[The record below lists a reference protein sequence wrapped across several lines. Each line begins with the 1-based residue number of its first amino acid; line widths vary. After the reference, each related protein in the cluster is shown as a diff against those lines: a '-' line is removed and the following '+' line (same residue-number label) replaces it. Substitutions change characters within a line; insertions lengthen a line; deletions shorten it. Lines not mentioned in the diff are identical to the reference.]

1 MSYILLDDFNGSLN
15 IVCND
20 DGSGEP
26 LIFEALKEAEEAL
39 AENCQDGIIVPFE
52 DTIILLRRINTL
64 FNSGKFFIE
73 EETIEDRLNFIQLKK
88 DIIRII
94 QANLTA
100 QVQPL
105 SLLEPAPDN
114 WDRSY
119 SVDFFIKVN
128 DKFVGIQIKPISSGQ
143 ALNQYQWIEMH
154 KVNHAKFEKEFG
166 GKVFFVYSTKSS
178 ERKKAIYNTEVIEQ
192 IRNEIIR
199 LKD

>member
-1 MSYILLDDFNGSLN
+1 M
-15 IVCND
+15 
-20 DGSGEP
+20 
-26 LIFEALKEAEEAL
+26 
-39 AENCQDGIIVPFE
+39 
-52 DTIILLRRINTL
+52 
-64 FNSGKFFIE
+64 
-73 EETIEDRLNFIQLKK
+73 
-88 DIIRII
+88 
-94 QANLTA
+94 
-100 QVQPL
+100 
-105 SLLEPAPDN
+105 EPAPDN